1 MPKPETIEQF
11 IAMVESNEHDKA
23 IEKFYT
29 VDASM
34 QENQSEPRVGR
45 DNLVVNEKNT
55 LLKVKSLIS
64 KCIRPY
70 FINGDEVVIQ
80 WYFRFEWKNGN
91 ISEIEE
97 ITRQNWHGELIKS
110 EKFFYDPKQFTN
122 LQQ

>member
-29 VDASM
+29 IDASM

-45 DNLVVNEKNT
+45 DNLVANEKNT
-55 LLKVKSLIS
+55 LLKVKSLVS

-70 FINGDEVVIQ
+70 FMNGDQVVIR
-80 WYFRFEWKNGN
+80 WYFRFEWKNDS

-97 ITRQNWHGELIKS
+97 IAYQIWQEELIKS
-110 EKFFYDPKQFTN
+110 EKFFYDPKQFTSM
-122 LQQ
+122 

>member
-29 VDASM
+29 IDASM

-45 DNLVVNEKNT
+45 DNLVANEKNT
-55 LLKVKSLIS
+55 LQKVKSLLS

-70 FINGDEVVIQ
+70 FMNGDQVVIR
-80 WYFRFEWKNGN
+80 WYFRFEWKNGS

-97 ITRQNWHGELIKS
+97 IAYQNWQEELIKS
-110 EKFFYDPKQFTN
+110 EKFFYDPKQFTSM
-122 LQQ
+122 

>member
-29 VDASM
+29 IDASM
-34 QENQSEPRVGR
+34 QENQAEPRVGR
-45 DNLVVNEKNT
+45 DNLVANEKNT
-55 LLKVKSLIS
+55 LLKVKSLVS

-70 FINGDEVVIQ
+70 FMNGDQVVIR
-80 WYFRFEWKNGN
+80 WYFRFEWKNGS

-97 ITRQNWHGELIKS
+97 IAYQNWQEELIKS
-110 EKFFYDPKQFTN
+110 EKFFYDPKQFTST
-122 LQQ
+122 

>member
-45 DNLVVNEKNT
+45 DNLVANEKNM

-80 WYFRFEWKNGN
+80 WYFRFEWKNGT

-97 ITRQNWHGELIKS
+97 ITRQNWHGELIKT
-110 EKFFYDPKQFTN
+110 EKFFYDPKQFAN
-122 LQQ
+122 L

>member
-29 VDASM
+29 IDASM

-45 DNLVVNEKNT
+45 DNLVANEKNT
-55 LLKVKSLIS
+55 LQKVKSLLS

-70 FINGDEVVIQ
+70 FMNGDQVVIR
-80 WYFRFEWKNGN
+80 WYFRFEWKNGS

-97 ITRQNWHGELIKS
+97 IAYQNWQEELIKS
-110 EKFFYDPKQFTN
+110 EKFFYDPKQFTSM
-122 LQQ
+122 Q

>member
-29 VDASM
+29 IDAYM

-45 DNLVVNEKNT
+45 DNLVANEKNT
-55 LLKVKSLIS
+55 LQKVKSLVS

-70 FINGDEVVIQ
+70 FMNGDQVVIR
-80 WYFRFEWKNGN
+80 WYFRFEWKNGS

-97 ITRQNWHGELIKS
+97 IAYQNWEEELIKS
-110 EKFFYDPKQFTN
+110 EKFFYDPKQFTSM
-122 LQQ
+122 

>member
-1 MPKPETIEQF
+1 MPKPETIEEF

-34 QENQSEPRVGR
+34 QENQAEPRVGR
-45 DNLVVNEKNT
+45 DLLVSNEKNT
-55 LLKVKSLIS
+55 LQKVKSLVS

-70 FINGDEVVIQ
+70 FVNDDEVVIQ
-80 WYFRFEWKNGN
+80 WYFRFEWKNGS

-97 ITRQNWHGELIKS
+97 ITRQNWEGELIKS
-110 EKFFYDPKQFTN
+110 EQFFYDPKQFAGI
-122 LQQ
+122 Q

>member
-1 MPKPETIEQF
+1 MPNPETIEEF

-34 QENQSEPRVGR
+34 QENQAEPRVGR
-45 DNLVVNEKNT
+45 DLLVTNEKNT
-55 LLKVKSLIS
+55 LQKVKSLVS

-70 FINGDEVVIQ
+70 FVNDDEVVIQ
-80 WYFRFEWKNGN
+80 WYFRFEWKNGS

-97 ITRQNWHGELIKS
+97 ITRQNWEGELIKS
-110 EKFFYDPKQFTN
+110 EQFFYDPKQFAGI
-122 LQQ
+122 Q

>member
-29 VDASM
+29 IDASM
-34 QENQSEPRVGR
+34 QENQTEPRIGR
-45 DNLVVNEKNT
+45 DNLVANEKNT
-55 LLKVKSLIS
+55 LLKVKSLVS

-70 FINGDEVVIQ
+70 FMNGDQVVIR
-80 WYFRFEWKNGN
+80 WYFRFEWKNGS

-97 ITRQNWHGELIKS
+97 IAYQNWQEELIKS
-110 EKFFYDPKQFTN
+110 EKFFYDPKQFTSM
-122 LQQ
+122 